1 MITNI
6 YRIKS
11 ILRYF
16 AAFCMAIL
24 SFNPLYSQIT
34 ITAADFPTA
43 GMLVVKDV
51 DTSTTISPGNPGT
64 GQVWD
69 FSNLVISYTD
79 STLYMNP
86 GGQPG
91 VQNFPDAN
99 LVEKNARASANA
111 DGSYNYT
118 FYEAGSEGWKL
129 DGADLAAGFWGI
141 VFHWHIL
148 VSPPPFTLQ
157 LPAVYNGSWN
167 QVFDYDSY
175 TSTWANGSQSDTG
188 LVASSWTMNQL
199 VDGSG
204 TIITPVGSYEAL
216 RVSEHVVMIDTVYSY
231 VAGTGWVF
239 DQTNTS
245 EWTTYRWFANGIG
258 EVGSIRVGDKKG
270 SSGFSYFKSSTIVG
284 EQELSKNNDLNI
296 FPVPATDRL
305 NISTSEQIQKTEIID
320 LAGNLLCVNTGSPS
334 INISSLNPGVYFV
347 KVYLENST
355 ITRKFI
361 KK

>member
-1 MITNI
+1 MTAKIYNI
-6 YRIKS
+6 NS
-11 ILRYF
+11 FLRSF
-16 AAFCMAIL
+16 AAFCIAIL
-24 SFNPLYSQIT
+24 AFNPIYSQIT

-91 VQNFPDAN
+91 VQNFPDAT
-99 LVEKNARASANA
+99 LVEKDANSSANA

-118 FYEAGSEGWKL
+118 YYQTGTDGWKL
-129 DGADLAAGFWGI
+129 DGADLAVGFWGI
-141 VFHWHIL
+141 VFHWRIF
-148 VSPPPFTLQ
+148 VSPPPFMLH

-167 QVFDYDSY
+167 QTFSYDTY
-175 TSTWANGSQSDTG
+175 TSTWASGSQSDTG

-199 VDGSG
+199 IDGSG

-216 RVSEHVVMIDTVYSY
+216 RVNEHVVMIDTVYNY

-239 DQTNTS
+239 DHTSYS

-258 EVGSIRVGDKKG
+258 EVGSILVPSKKG
-270 SSGFSYFKSSTIVG
+270 SSGFSYFKSSTIVS
-284 EQELSKNNDLNI
+284 EQELSKNNDLSI
-296 FPVPATDRL
+296 FPVPGSDRL
-305 NISTSEQIQKTEIID
+305 NISSSEKIIKAEVLD
-320 LAGNLLCVNTGSPS
+320 LSGGLISLTCGGNS
-334 INISSLNPGVYFV
+334 IDISQLIPGVYLV
-347 KVYLENST
+347 KVFTGNDT